1 MRMAD
6 MLTVWF
12 WAWVIG
18 TVLGAVI
25 TVAAFIYGIAVL
37 VSLSKKEKK
46 DESPLDRWKRG
57 G

>member
-1 MRMAD
+1 MID
-6 MLTVWF
+6 MLSLRF

-18 TVLGAVI
+18 TVVGGVI
-25 TVAAFIYGIAVL
+25 TVLALIYGIGVL
-37 VSLSKKEKK
+37 FGMNQKEKK